1 MSRRSANGQARVSP
15 FFRRENEQKSCL
27 ARRDKI
33 SVEGVL
39 AVRRDRNRRS
49 NAARRDCG
57 RSQQTEGRNSSQGH
71 CFRGLRVHERSRPE
85 ARSGSSRPEAVRIWR
100 RAAVCALAG
109 GVLWLSGC
117 VEDRNSLTIRQ
128 MAVPDNQCVATAGQS
143 TYLTMGTLDV
153 ALIDQP
159 DVSTQYFM
167 FPEVENNLLS
177 TEEGEGVELNNIEII
192 EARVELDFGTVGA
205 ALDADTTRF
214 RYPAFITVAPG
225 DAVAVQVLAIPEPT
239 ARVMAALLPN
249 PQDKVIVRVN
259 LKFLYQLGEY
269 ERETHEVEFPIQVC
283 RNCLIPTLESSVLCD
298 SGLVPDTI
306 REGNRCNIVQD
317 NPVDCCVSGSTLVC
331 PAVDTSSETQTTP

>member
-1 MSRRSANGQARVSP
+1 
-15 FFRRENEQKSCL
+15 
-27 ARRDKI
+27 
-33 SVEGVL
+33 
-39 AVRRDRNRRS
+39 
-49 NAARRDCG
+49 
-57 RSQQTEGRNSSQGH
+57 
-71 CFRGLRVHERSRPE
+71 
-85 ARSGSSRPEAVRIWR
+85 
-100 RAAVCALAG
+100 
-109 GVLWLSGC
+109 

-128 MAVPDNQCVATAGQS
+128 MAVPDSQCVAMAGQS

-153 ALIDQP
+153 ALIDQSN
-159 DVSTQYFM
+159 VSTQYFM

-192 EARVELDFGTVGA
+192 EARVELDFGVVGT

-225 DAVAVQVLAIPEPT
+225 QAVAIQVLAIPEPT
-239 ARVMAALLPN
+239 ARVLAALLPN

-283 RNCLIPTLESSVLCD
+283 RNCLIPTLESTVLCD

-331 PAVDTSSETQTTP
+331 PAVDTSEGTDSTL